1 MSSRQPKWR
10 EGYESC
16 DVCGEL
22 ADGRVE
28 RFRVCARCDGLIDRT
43 LPVKPQI
50 VAIQAVVMDACI
62 AALEQMMAG

>member
-1 MSSRQPKWR
+1 
-10 EGYESC
+10 
-16 DVCGEL
+16 
-22 ADGRVE
+22 
-28 RFRVCARCDGLIDRT
+28 VCARCDGLIDRT